1 MPRHLL
7 SWAVLCPQ
15 HLPVH
20 QDGRPIKPSASKSA
34 SLWGGDG
41 GAVGGAPADEEAE
54 KAKEEGNKAF
64 AKGNFALAAESF
76 TLAINLDPNNH
87 VYYANRSAA
96 LLKMGKL
103 EDALDDADRAIKLN
117 RFYAKAHYRK
127 GQALAV
133 IGRFCFFSFFVTCL
147 SSIALSSGLDTKAA
161 ST

>member
-1 MPRHLL
+1 M
-7 SWAVLCPQ
+7 
-15 HLPVH
+15 
-20 QDGRPIKPSASKSA
+20 
-34 SLWGGDG
+34 
-41 GAVGGAPADEEAE
+41 GGAPADEEAE

-133 IGRFCFFSFFVTCL
+133 IGRFFSVFRDLLSCL
-147 SSIALSSGLDTKAA
+147 SSMALSSGLDTKAA
-161 ST
+161 SPSRACLARILRVCSCTILFLSAISTPFQSPGVPAHASP